1 MTQQVGKYQLIRKL
15 ATGGMAEVFLA
26 KAAGPMGFEKTLVL
40 KRILPHLAEE
50 NAFVEMFLSEAKLA
64 AQLTHPHVVQ
74 IFDFGEAN
82 GTYFLAM
89 EYIDGPSLRTLIKRA
104 SAQGL
109 ELPLA
114 MCARLVSHACEGLAF
129 AHGFTDP
136 ETGEALELIHRDI
149 SPDNILL
156 SKQGA
161 VKVVDFGIA
170 KAAGQAHKTASGV
183 IKGKLSYMPPEQV
196 RAESLDRRVDV
207 YALGVVLYELLTGH
221 KPFESESD
229 VGLMRSILFHS
240 PMPAVQ
246 FRPELPDSLRRIMGR
261 AIAKDRDQRYPDCHA
276 FQSDLEDFIL
286 SAGKPVTTQ
295 QIAQLI
301 AQVAESA
308 PLPGSPRSG
317 PTPSVTPV
325 HTPAPAEE
333 RTDVT
338 GSDALRTVPLR
349 KPPPEKTD
357 VAAPDAPRTVS
368 LRQPPPEKQ
377 EVVASDAPRTEQ
389 LRKPQAVKEDTAAPD
404 ASQAEPLHQAP
415 PEKQEVVAPD
425 APQTVKLY
433 PPQAVKEET
442 AASDASQTVKLYPPR
457 AVKEETA
464 ASDASQTVQLHRPQA
479 VKEDSPASSSER
491 PAAPDIRPLPRVQR
505 PSMEVVS
512 AQRKP
517 VAPRRRGKWAVAL
530 VACVLIAGGGGIV
543 MWRTASPTPAPQ
555 QPAPRAQVAPP
566 PATPPS
572 AEPSAQEAAPDEP
585 LASATP
591 APPTDGG
598 SEVQPQEPLEGASAA
613 APQDAGGTSGTPPAE
628 PVTPPRQDA
637 PLQTAGQTPEPDTSK
652 SERPSRVVPPGK
664 TRRTP
669 KVSSSKSV
677 SKGLLEFRVR
687 PYATVFLSGKVLGDT
702 PMDPVELLE
711 GHYTVKLVNESI
723 QKTVTQSVRV
733 VSGETTVLR
742 VNLLAE

>member
-1 MTQQVGKYQLIRKL
+1 
-15 ATGGMAEVFLA
+15 MAEVFLA

-50 NAFVEMFLSEAKLA
+50 TAFVEMFLSEAKLA

-129 AHGFTDP
+129 AHDFTEP
-136 ETGEALELIHRDI
+136 ETGEALGLIHRDI

-229 VGLMRSILFHS
+229 VGLMRAILFQS

-246 FRPELPDSLRRIMGR
+246 FRPELPDSLRRILGR
-261 AIAKDRDQRYPDCHA
+261 AIAKDREQRYPDCHA

-301 AQVAESA
+301 AQVPEPAS
-308 PLPGSPRSG
+308 LPGSPRSG

-325 HTPAPAEE
+325 HTPVPAEV

-338 GSDALRTVPLR
+338 GSDAPRTVPLR
-349 KPPPEKTD
+349 KPQAEKTD
-357 VAAPDAPRTVS
+357 VTAPDAPRTV
-368 LRQPPPEKQ
+368 E
-377 EVVASDAPRTEQ
+377 
-389 LRKPQAVKEDTAAPD
+389 LRKPQA
-404 ASQAEPLHQAP
+404 
-415 PEKQEVVAPD
+415 EKTDVTAPD

-433 PPQAVKEET
+433 PPQAET
-442 AASDASQTVKLYPPR
+442 TDVVASDAPQAVQQHPPQAETQDVAASDAPQTVKLYPPQ
-457 AVKEETA
+457 AEKTEVA
-464 ASDASQTVQLHRPQA
+464 ASDALQTVKLYPPQAEKTDVAAPDAPQA
-479 VKEDSPASSSER
+479 VQQHPPQAEKRKVAVSDAPQAVQLRKPQALKEVSPESPSER

-505 PSMEVVS
+505 PSMEVLS

-517 VAPRRRGKWAVAL
+517 KESRRGGKWAVTL
-530 VACVLIAGGGGIV
+530 VACVLIAGGGGV
-543 MWRTASPTPAPQ
+543 VLWRKASSTPPPQKPAPM
-555 QPAPRAQVAPP
+555 AKVAPS
-566 PATPPS
+566 PATPPQDES
-572 AEPSAQEAAPDEP
+572 SVQEASPDEP
-585 LASATP
+585 PASATP

-598 SEVQPQEPLEGASAA
+598 SEVRPPEPLEGASAA
-613 APQDAGGTSGTPPAE
+613 APQDAGVAPE
-628 PVTPPRQDA
+628 DA
-637 PLQTAGQTPEPDTSK
+637 PLQAAGQAPEPDTSK
-652 SERPSRVVPPGK
+652 NERPSRPSVPGRSKRPS
-664 TRRTP
+664 
-669 KVSSSKSV
+669 KVSSSMSV

-687 PYATVFLSGKVLGDT
+687 PYATVFLSGKLLGDT
-702 PMDPVELLE
+702 PMEPVALLE
-711 GHYTVKLVNESI
+711 GHYTVKFVNESI
-723 QKTVTQSVRV
+723 PKTVIQSVRV
-733 VSGETTVLR
+733 VSGETTIVR
-742 VNLLAE
+742 VNLLEE